1 MATVT
6 VSIGSN
12 QSIDTETTASCSGS
26 DPYVATF
33 GTTPSGIAVGDLAT
47 GSDAFASTF
56 IWLVTAIDGDDI
68 TFKYVSGG
76 MGAASPCS
84 IGSFGG
90 GGVITFKRYYSTI
103 TLWEAGLDD
112 TGLYSSGDDAVG
124 ECYDDSTFNEQVTIN
139 DGDTVGLDSVT
150 LSVAS
155 GERHD
160 GTAGSGARLVLTGN
174 LSGGQS
180 KVLFDIDYEMD
191 VTVEW
196 LEFDGAGYGGT
207 GSNTY
212 IFDLGGV
219 DTASDYKTVS
229 KCIIHHFSNKY
240 KCYTIRTHDTR
251 SDYKINNNFI
261 YNMQSSNAGSSAA
274 DNVAIEIYNPRNNS
288 YYHNNTIHDLWTRDA
303 VDESGDIVMIET
315 DNDAQAFCNNNLVT
329 GPGRNAGGVCF
340 DSADPTGDYSNNLS
354 SDDTADGTDCLINKS
369 AADQYE
375 SSTVD
380 SEDLHLKSGAD
391 AIGAGKD
398 VGTTGDANVDIN
410 GRDRHSEGDTWDI
423 GAHQTEPA
431 AAATANPAF
440 LMFVDT

>member
-1 MATVT
+1 MA
-6 VSIGSN
+6 S
-12 QSIDTETTASCSGS
+12 
-26 DPYVATF
+26 
-33 GTTPSGIAVGDLAT
+33 
-47 GSDAFASTF
+47 
-56 IWLVTAIDGDDI
+56 DGDDI

-329 GPGRNAGGVCF
+329 DPGRNAGGVCF

>member
-124 ECYDDSTFNEQVTIN
+124 ECYDDSTFNEQGTIN

-180 KVLFDIDYEMD
+180 KVLF
-191 VTVEW
+191 
-196 LEFDGAGYGGT
+196 
-207 GSNTY
+207 
-212 IFDLGGV
+212 
-219 DTASDYKTVS
+219 
-229 KCIIHHFSNKY
+229 
-240 KCYTIRTHDTR
+240 
-251 SDYKINNNFI
+251 
-261 YNMQSSNAGSSAA
+261 
-274 DNVAIEIYNPRNNS
+274 
-288 YYHNNTIHDLWTRDA
+288 
-303 VDESGDIVMIET
+303 
-315 DNDAQAFCNNNLVT
+315 
-329 GPGRNAGGVCF
+329 
-340 DSADPTGDYSNNLS
+340 
-354 SDDTADGTDCLINKS
+354 
-369 AADQYE
+369 
-375 SSTVD
+375 
-380 SEDLHLKSGAD
+380 
-391 AIGAGKD
+391 
-398 VGTTGDANVDIN
+398 
-410 GRDRHSEGDTWDI
+410 
-423 GAHQTEPA
+423 
-431 AAATANPAF
+431 
-440 LMFVDT
+440 